1 MENLEEVRDWLK
13 TQEVER
19 DIYKSHKSALL
30 RSTDPFGL
38 FACYKDDS
46 GVEYWYL
53 NGKLDSVEL
62 DGETIRYN

>member
-13 TQEVER
+13 TQEE
-19 DIYKSHKSALL
+19 DGYSKSHKSALI
-30 RSTDPFGL
+30 RSSDPFGL

-53 NGKLDSVEL
+53 NGKLDSVDV
-62 DGETIRYN
+62 DGQTIRYN

>member
-13 TQEVER
+13 TQEE
-19 DIYKSHKSALL
+19 DGYSKSHKSALL